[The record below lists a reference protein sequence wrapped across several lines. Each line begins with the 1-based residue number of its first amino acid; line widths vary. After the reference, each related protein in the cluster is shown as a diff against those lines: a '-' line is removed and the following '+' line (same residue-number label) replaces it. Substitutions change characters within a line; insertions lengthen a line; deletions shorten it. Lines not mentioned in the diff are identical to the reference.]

1 MTQQLGMAV
10 EAEQA
15 PTGQSDALRKIAV
28 DAPAYPGYRSLD
40 PMRRETRVLDLKT
53 NLICSLR
60 HVSLDDEPH
69 YVALSYYWGFPGA
82 TRPITVNDNDTGQSE
97 VVQLRKTLYKFLKS
111 LIRQY
116 GAMTVWL
123 DVICINQRSFDE
135 QSAQVAM
142 MGDIYRQAAC
152 VYAWLG
158 SDDADI
164 EYTFRYAALPAS
176 TKRSNGFDLDNV
188 LSGASQL
195 SMRRYWTRYVPIS
208 PRICL
213 LLPKSVF

>member
-1 MTQQLGMAV
+1 MAAA
-10 EAEQA
+10 AEQA
-15 PTGQSDALRKIAV
+15 PTGQSAALRQIAV
-28 DAPAYPGYRSLD
+28 DAPAYRGYRPLD
-40 PMRRETRVLDLKT
+40 PERREIRVLDLKS
-53 NLICSLR
+53 NLNCWLR
-60 HVSLDDEPH
+60 HVSLDDNPP
-69 YVALSYYWGFPGA
+69 YFALSYYWGFPSA
-82 TRPITVNDNDTGQSE
+82 TKPITVIATDSWHHE
-97 VVQLRKTLYKFLKS
+97 IVQLRKTLYRFLKS
-111 LIRQY
+111 LLRQY

-152 VYAWLG
+152 VYAWMG
-158 SDDADI
+158 NDDADI
-164 EYTFRYAALPAS
+164 EYTLRYANLPAS
-176 TKRSNGFDLDNV
+176 MKHSSGFELDNV

-208 PRICL
+208 PLMCL